1 MTNKSKIIINMND
14 KTQLDLFGTEEI
26 PVSDEIK
33 EAIDVFKNPP
43 DHSLN
48 DSCESE
54 KGPPEHFISRSRI
67 LKHRAG
73 LKSDLG
79 VALELSVAD
88 GEGIIDDGHNP
99 GELDTW
105 VQGVRADHL
114 HFFDLNT
121 AEPFN
126 ESNTEIL
133 NVQNVRSNDGFG
145 RGDPWVNLVFHR
157 DAIEQTSENEY
168 RVSAQIS
175 SRSWDR
181 NDQIP
186 KRSHRLY
193 LTDEPSIID
202 VVIKITPGV
211 RVRRTWQEWID
222 ENRAES
228 RFNIGSDHKYNNKL
242 SFSEAFHEFRTKNY
256 RIESKKYA
264 SIEMYLDLIGKCFTG
279 LEYDRPFAEDNNYIK
294 LGNEMITHIAIPI
307 YGKERKFNYKMIPF
321 KLGSKLSKNHLYHL
335 TGSIINQI
343 KFQQSYWGIDKE
355 YIEMLKEDGDDYYS
369 DYELFE
375 PPTGKDLEALFP
387 IVSKIIEEQ
396 VLEFGGIN
404 ELPTEDV
411 VYWMKTPVFSGI
423 KI

>member
-1 MTNKSKIIINMND
+1 MND

-43 DHSLN
+43 NHSLN
-48 DSCESE
+48 DNCESE

-168 RVSAQIS
+168 RVSAQIF
-175 SRSWDR
+175 SRGWDR
-181 NDQIP
+181 NDQIS

-193 LTDEPSIID
+193 LTDEPSLID

-264 SIEMYLDLIGKCFTG
+264 SIEMYLDQIGMGITG
-279 LEYDRPFAEDNNYIK
+279 LEYSRPNDIDYIK
-294 LGNEMITHIAIPI
+294 VGNEMITHIALPI
-307 YGKERKFNYKMIPF
+307 YNKESKFNYKMIPF
-321 KLGSKLSKNHLYHL
+321 KLGSKLSKNHLYHV
-335 TGSIINQI
+335 TGSIVNQI
-343 KFQQSYWGIDKE
+343 KFEQSYWGIDKE

>member
-1 MTNKSKIIINMND
+1 MTKKPKIVIDLND
-14 KTQLDLFGTEEI
+14 KSQLDLFGREDI

-43 DHSLN
+43 DHSLDN
-48 DSCESE
+48 SSVSE

-73 LKSDLG
+73 LRSDLG
-79 VALELSVAD
+79 VALELRVAD

-133 NVQNVRSNDGFG
+133 NVQNVISNDAF
-145 RGDPWVNLVFHR
+145 RGGEPWVNLVFHR

-168 RVSAQIS
+168 RVNAQIS
-175 SRSWDR
+175 SRDWDR

-193 LTDEPSIID
+193 LTDEPSLID

-222 ENRAES
+222 ENRAEL
-228 RFNIGSDHKYNNKL
+228 RFEIGSDHKYNNKL

-264 SIEMYLDLIGKCFTG
+264 SIEMYLDQIGMGITG
-279 LEYDRPFAEDNNYIK
+279 LEYSRPNDIDYIK
-294 LGNEMITHIAIPI
+294 VGNEMITHIALPI
-307 YGKERKFNYKMIPF
+307 FGKKREFNYKMIPF
-321 KLGSKLSKNHLYHL
+321 KLGSKMNKNYLYHV
-335 TGSIINQI
+335 TGSIVNQI
-343 KFQQSYWGIDKE
+343 KFEQSYWGIDQE

-423 KI
+423 RI

>member
-1 MTNKSKIIINMND
+1 MIKKREEFIDMND
-14 KTQLDLFGTEEI
+14 KNQLDLFGTVEM

-48 DSCESE
+48 DNCESE

-133 NVQNVRSNDGFG
+133 NVQNVISNDGF
-145 RGDPWVNLVFHR
+145 RGGEPWVNLVFHR

-175 SRSWDR
+175 SRYWDR
-181 NDQIP
+181 IDQIP
-186 KRSHRLY
+186 KSSHRLY
-193 LTDEPSIID
+193 LTDEPSLID
-202 VVIKITPGV
+202 VIIKITPGV

-222 ENRAES
+222 ENRAEL
-228 RFNIGSDHKYNNKL
+228 RFNIGSDYKYNNKL

-256 RIESKKYA
+256 KIEAKKYV

-279 LEYDRPFAEDNNYIK
+279 LEYARPHDIDYIK

-321 KLGSKLSKNHLYHL
+321 KLGSKLSKYHLYHL
-335 TGSIINQI
+335 AGSIINQI
-343 KFQQSYWGIDKE
+343 KFQQSYWGIDQE

-404 ELPTEDV
+404 KPPRHSINL
-411 VYWMKTPVFSGI
+411 WIGKPVFSGI
-423 KI
+423 KT